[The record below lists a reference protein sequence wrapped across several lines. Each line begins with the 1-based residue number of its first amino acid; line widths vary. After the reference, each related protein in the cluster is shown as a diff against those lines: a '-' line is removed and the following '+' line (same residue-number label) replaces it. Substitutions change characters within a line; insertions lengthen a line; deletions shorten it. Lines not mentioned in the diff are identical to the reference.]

1 MLKKT
6 WMAKTKKAELG
17 PDSKLGAMPKL
28 DLFLVQS
35 KLLLKSRETWIKQ
48 KNKAKISF
56 NYIKKK

>member
-1 MLKKT
+1 
-6 WMAKTKKAELG
+6 MAKTKKAELG